1 MQRAADSKGAFAG
14 RALVLVHQ
22 HTVWSACIMGFEDVE
37 DKQSEKQ
44 EEGKE
49 DKEGLACGRWPNQA
63 VLASVFGSLGGVPL
77 FRA

>member
-1 MQRAADSKGAFAG
+1 
-14 RALVLVHQ
+14 
-22 HTVWSACIMGFEDVE
+22 MGFEDVE